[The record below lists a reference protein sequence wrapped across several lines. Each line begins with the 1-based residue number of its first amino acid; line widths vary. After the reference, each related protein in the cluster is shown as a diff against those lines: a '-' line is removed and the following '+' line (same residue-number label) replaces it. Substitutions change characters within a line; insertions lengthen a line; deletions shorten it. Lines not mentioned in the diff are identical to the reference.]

1 MIWYYPDFFY
11 FQLVAVRTAHGAK
24 TEAVAARMAAAS
36 AGLATLAAPAP
47 STPTPSP
54 RRDRLPPPGR
64 ARSTK
69 FSSFRNI
76 WKTTHSR
83 YLQSRYLQKKWTKK
97 ICCCFFRN
105 LLSILYILMAFQ
117 KWAKRWSYQF
127 QILIKHFIKVNKKW
141 LKEQSD

>member
-1 MIWYYPDFFY
+1 MIRFYPVFFY

-36 AGLATLAAPAP
+36 AGLAILAAPAP

-54 RRDRLPPPGR
+54 RRDRLPLPGR

-83 YLQSRYLQKKWTKK
+83 YLQSRYLQKKSEQRKYVVVFFSEFVVDTLHSHGISKVSKK
-97 ICCCFFRN
+97 VK
-105 LLSILYILMAFQ
+105 LSISD
-117 KWAKRWSYQF
+117 SY
-127 QILIKHFIKVNKKW
+127 
-141 LKEQSD
+141 